1 MYFSSDW
8 YRHFNRLTVLND
20 KQILLNAKR
29 VNDSELYAALKKYFG
44 FNQFKGLQEKVI
56 KSVVTDHNTF
66 VIMPT
71 GGGKS
76 LCYQLPALMKDGTAI
91 VVSPLIALMKNQ
103 VDALRAISENKGIAH
118 VLNSS
123 LNKSEVKQ
131 VKQDIVDGVTKLLY
145 VAPESL
151 AKEDNIEFLRSVT
164 VSFVAIDEAHCI
176 SEWGHDFRP
185 EYRNLRNIINRL
197 GDSIPI
203 IGLTATATPKVQ
215 EDILKNLGI
224 QQANT
229 FKASFNRPNLFYEV
243 RPKTKN
249 VDADI
254 IRFVKQNQGKS
265 GIIYCLSRK
274 RVEELAQALQV
285 NGIAAVPYHA
295 GLDPK
300 TRVKHQ
306 DMFLMEDADVV
317 VATIAFGMGIDKPDV
332 RFVIHNDIPKSI
344 ESYYQETGR
353 AGRDGGEGHC
363 LAFYSYKD
371 IEKLEKFMSGKPVAE
386 QEIGHALLQEM
397 VAFAETS
404 MSRRKFLLHY
414 FGEEFDVATGEGG
427 DMDDNVRNPKKKHE
441 AKEQLHRLL
450 DVLNKTNQQYK
461 AKELVKVLIGD
472 VNALIKSHRTDQQ
485 DFFGS
490 GKGHDKSYWM
500 ALIRQSLVAGY
511 IRKDIETYGVLKLT
525 EKGAAFIAQPESFM
539 MTEDHKFDHEDDSSI
554 TVAKK
559 SNGEGSDKNLFK
571 LLKDERKKVAS
582 KLGLPPFV
590 IFQDP
595 SLEDMALK
603 YPITIS
609 ELSNVHGVGE
619 GKAKKYGDPFVQL
632 IARYVEENEIE
643 RPDDFVVKSTGT
655 NSALKL
661 YIIQS
666 IDRKLPLDDIA
677 SAKGLEMPEFI
688 KEMEA
693 IVFSGTKLNIDYY
706 LEDILDEDQQE
717 EIHDYFLEAETDKI
731 DVAMEEFDGD
741 YDDEELRLYRIKFIS
756 EVAN

>member
-197 GDSIPI
+197 GDAIPI

-306 DMFLMEDADVV
+306 DMFLMEDVQMEHLVQRQIIMRVELLHVVLVV
-317 VATIAFGMGIDKPDV
+317 V
-332 RFVIHNDIPKSI
+332 
-344 ESYYQETGR
+344 
-353 AGRDGGEGHC
+353 
-363 LAFYSYKD
+363 
-371 IEKLEKFMSGKPVAE
+371 
-386 QEIGHALLQEM
+386 
-397 VAFAETS
+397 
-404 MSRRKFLLHY
+404 
-414 FGEEFDVATGEGG
+414 
-427 DMDDNVRNPKKKHE
+427 
-441 AKEQLHRLL
+441 
-450 DVLNKTNQQYK
+450 
-461 AKELVKVLIGD
+461 VKVL
-472 VNALIKSHRTDQQ
+472 
-485 DFFGS
+485 
-490 GKGHDKSYWM
+490 WM
-500 ALIRQSLVAGY
+500 
-511 IRKDIETYGVLKLT
+511 VLLT
-525 EKGAAFIAQPESFM
+525 
-539 MTEDHKFDHEDDSSI
+539 
-554 TVAKK
+554 
-559 SNGEGSDKNLFK
+559 
-571 LLKDERKKVAS
+571 
-582 KLGLPPFV
+582 
-590 IFQDP
+590 
-595 SLEDMALK
+595 
-603 YPITIS
+603 
-609 ELSNVHGVGE
+609 
-619 GKAKKYGDPFVQL
+619 
-632 IARYVEENEIE
+632 
-643 RPDDFVVKSTGT
+643 
-655 NSALKL
+655 
-661 YIIQS
+661 
-666 IDRKLPLDDIA
+666 
-677 SAKGLEMPEFI
+677 
-688 KEMEA
+688 
-693 IVFSGTKLNIDYY
+693 
-706 LEDILDEDQQE
+706 
-717 EIHDYFLEAETDKI
+717 
-731 DVAMEEFDGD
+731 
-741 YDDEELRLYRIKFIS
+741 
-756 EVAN
+756 